1 MNSLLDNS
9 DMSKKSITKN
19 NDKIT
24 EKKEYDDNI
33 LSQFNINKFSSN
45 KKNVEKFE
53 DNVNIN
59 KSYLIK
65 FLNYYLENIDYDK
78 DKYFDKNKTIN
89 EKSKLNPISPYSL
102 SKLKL

>member
-9 DMSKKSITKN
+9 DMSKKSNTKN
-19 NDKIT
+19 NEKIT

-65 FLNYYLENIDYDK
+65 FLNYYL
-78 DKYFDKNKTIN
+78 
-89 EKSKLNPISPYSL
+89 
-102 SKLKL
+102 